1 MQQSIGLST
10 FVTQSKT
17 IPMLDSLITSKTR
30 LKLLIKFFVSA
41 GNQSH
46 LRGLADEFQESTN
59 AIRKEL
65 NQLSEAGYLEK
76 STEKNKIL
84 YRANTKHSLFQP
96 LQKLIHTYLG
106 IDDIVDKILQSAG
119 DIQEVSLIGDY
130 AEGVDSGKID
140 VLILGKNI
148 NQAYLL
154 LLADKVGKRL
164 TKDIR
169 IWFENS
175 NIKRRI
181 VLFENTEKQK
191 G

>member
-1 MQQSIGLST
+1 
-10 FVTQSKT
+10 
-17 IPMLDSLITSKTR
+17 MLDSLITSKTR

-41 GNQSH
+41 SNQSH

-84 YRANTKHSLFQP
+84 YRANTKHSLFAP

-106 IDDIVDKILQSAG
+106 IDEIIDNILQQAG
-119 DIQEVSLIGDY
+119 DIQEVSLVGDY
-130 AEGVDSGKID
+130 AGGVDSGKID
-140 VLILGKNI
+140 VLVLGENI

-154 LLADKVGKRL
+154 LLADKVGKKL
-164 TKDIR
+164 G
-169 IWFENS
+169 
-175 NIKRRI
+175 
-181 VLFENTEKQK
+181 KQVNLSFQK
-191 G
+191 TIEEQRYIILYTNHSTI

>member
-1 MQQSIGLST
+1 MLLNLNYT
-10 FVTQSKT
+10 
-17 IPMLDSLITSKTR
+17 MLDSLITSKTR

-41 GNQSH
+41 SNQSH

-84 YRANTKHSLFQP
+84 YRANTKHSLFAP

-106 IDDIVDKILQSAG
+106 IDEIVDNILQQAG
-119 DIQEVSLIGDY
+119 DIQEVSLVGDY

-140 VLILGKNI
+140 VLVLGENI

-154 LLADKVGKRL
+154 LLADKVEKKLGKQVNL
-164 TKDIR
+164 S
-169 IWFENS
+169 F
-175 NIKRRI
+175 
-181 VLFENTEKQK
+181 QK
-191 G
+191 TIEEQRYIILYTNHSTI

>member
-1 MQQSIGLST
+1 
-10 FVTQSKT
+10 
-17 IPMLDSLITSKTR
+17 MLDSLITSKTR

-41 GNQSH
+41 SNQSH

-76 STEKNKIL
+76 STDKNKIL
-84 YRANTKHSLFQP
+84 YRANTKHSLFAP

-106 IDDIVDKILQSAG
+106 IDEIVDNILQQAG
-119 DIQEVSLIGDY
+119 DIQEVSLVGDY

-140 VLILGKNI
+140 VLVLGENI

-154 LLADKVGKRL
+154 LLADKVEKKL
-164 TKDIR
+164 QKA
-169 IWFENS
+169 
-175 NIKRRI
+175 I
-181 VLFENTEKQK
+181 VLHLTDMSEKHRIILYSVK
-191 G
+191 

>member
-1 MQQSIGLST
+1 M
-10 FVTQSKT
+10 
-17 IPMLDSLITSKTR
+17 
-30 LKLLIKFFVSA
+30 IKFFVSA
-41 GNQSH
+41 SNQSH

-84 YRANTKHSLFQP
+84 YRANTKHSLFAP

-106 IDDIVDKILQSAG
+106 IDEIVDNILQQAG
-119 DIQEVSLIGDY
+119 DIQEVSLVGDY

-140 VLILGKNI
+140 VLVLGENI

-154 LLADKVGKRL
+154 RLAGKVEKKLGKQVNLSFKKTIEEQRYIIL
-164 TKDIR
+164 YTNHSTI
-169 IWFENS
+169 
-175 NIKRRI
+175 
-181 VLFENTEKQK
+181 
-191 G
+191 

>member
-1 MQQSIGLST
+1 MLLNLNYT
-10 FVTQSKT
+10 
-17 IPMLDSLITSKTR
+17 MLDTLITSKTR

-41 GNQSH
+41 SNQSH

-76 STEKNKIL
+76 TTAKNKIL
-84 YRANTKHSLFQP
+84 YRANTKHSLFEP

-106 IDDIVDKILQSAG
+106 IDDIVDNILHQAG

-130 AEGVDSGKID
+130 AEGIDSGKID
-140 VLILGKNI
+140 VLILGENL

-154 LLADKVGKRL
+154 LLADKVGKKL
-164 TKDIR
+164 QKSIILHTSEIPGKHR
-169 IWFENS
+169 IILYS
-175 NIKRRI
+175 VK
-181 VLFENTEKQK
+181 
-191 G
+191 

>member
-1 MQQSIGLST
+1 
-10 FVTQSKT
+10 
-17 IPMLDSLITSKTR
+17 MLESLITSKTR

-41 GNQSH
+41 GNQGH

-76 STEKNKIL
+76 RTDKNKIL
-84 YRANTKHSLFQP
+84 YRANIKHSLFKP

-106 IDDIVDKILQSAG
+106 IDEIVDNILQKAG

-130 AEGVDSGKID
+130 AEGLDSGRIEL
-140 VLILGKNI
+140 LILGENL

-154 LLADKVGKRL
+154 QLADKVGEKL
-164 TKDIR
+164 KKEIVISFADLVKHR
-169 IWFENS
+169 I
-175 NIKRRI
+175 I
-181 VLFENTEKQK
+181 LFENITRGVQK
-191 G
+191 SRS

>member
-1 MQQSIGLST
+1 
-10 FVTQSKT
+10 
-17 IPMLDSLITSKTR
+17 MLDSLITSKTR

-41 GNQSH
+41 SNQSH

-76 STEKNKIL
+76 NTDKNKIL
-84 YRANTKHSLFQP
+84 YRANTKHSLFKP

-106 IDDIVDKILQSAG
+106 IDDIVDNILKQAG

-130 AEGVDSGKID
+130 AEGIDSGKID
-140 VLILGKNI
+140 VLILGEDV

-154 LLADKVGKRL
+154 LLADKVGK
-164 TKDIR
+164 KIR
-169 IWFENS
+169 KKIFLHFFVSME
-175 NIKRRI
+175 KHRI
-181 VLFENTEKQK
+181 VLYSTT
-191 G
+191 

>member
-1 MQQSIGLST
+1 
-10 FVTQSKT
+10 
-17 IPMLDSLITSKTR
+17 MLDSLITSKTR

-41 GNQSH
+41 SNQSH

-84 YRANTKHSLFQP
+84 YRANTKHSLFAP

-106 IDDIVDKILQSAG
+106 IDEIVDNILQQAG
-119 DIQEVSLIGDY
+119 DIQEVSLVGDY

-140 VLILGKNI
+140 VLILGENL

-154 LLADKVGKRL
+154 LLADKVEKKLGKQVNLSFQKTIEEQRYIIL
-164 TKDIR
+164 YTN
-169 IWFENS
+169 NS
-175 NIKRRI
+175 VI
-181 VLFENTEKQK
+181 
-191 G
+191 

>member
-1 MQQSIGLST
+1 MLLNLNNT
-10 FVTQSKT
+10 
-17 IPMLDSLITSKTR
+17 MLDSLITSKTR

-41 GNQSH
+41 SNQSH

-84 YRANTKHSLFQP
+84 YRANTKHSLFAP

-106 IDDIVDKILQSAG
+106 IDEIVDNILQQAG
-119 DIQEVSLIGDY
+119 DIQEVSLVGDY

-140 VLILGKNI
+140 VLVLGENI

-154 LLADKVGKRL
+154 LLADKVGKKL
-164 TKDIR
+164 HKSIILHTSEMPEKHR
-169 IWFENS
+169 IILYS
-175 NIKRRI
+175 VK
-181 VLFENTEKQK
+181 
-191 G
+191 